1 MEALKNSVIAEDE
14 KQKMLDEALKAVG
27 SDLVSLKEKAKI
39 AEDESEEV
47 SKLSAALSAEREQI
61 IEKLHHIEII
71 KTELIKNREAVLN
84 EVEALRRNIR
94 ESEEAGSDSQHQ
106 IDEILLKIES
116 YAKRTAEAETE
127 IKELETQNE
136 GRTQLIA
143 KKNIA
148 REESEA
154 KKTKLYESER
164 NVFEQKD
171 KLGRELER
179 TSIKCGTLKN
189 EKDSL
194 VSKIWDEYE
203 LSVSEASELG
213 LELGDK
219 AEAKST
225 VTSLKNSI
233 RGLGA
238 VNVDSIEEFAEVS
251 NRYEE
256 LTAQLTDLESA
267 KASLEKII
275 TDLESEMTQIFS
287 EKFKTINEAF
297 EEVFKELFN
306 GGSAKLTLTD
316 PENVLESGVEIFVAP
331 PGKIIKHLS
340 SLSGGEQSLTAIA
353 LYFAL
358 LKIRPAPFCL
368 LDEIESALDDVNV
381 IRYANYLRNLTKKTQ
396 FLVITHRRGTMEAAD
411 RLYGVTMRE
420 KGVSRIITI
429 NVSEI
434 ENNMLG

>member
-1 MEALKNSVIAEDE
+1 M
-14 KQKMLDEALKAVG
+14 
-27 SDLVSLKEKAKI
+27 
-39 AEDESEEV
+39 SE
-47 SKLSAALSAEREQI
+47 LQLNAA
-61 IEKLHHIEII
+61 
-71 KTELIKNREAVLN
+71 
-84 EVEALRRNIR
+84 
-94 ESEEAGSDSQHQ
+94 
-106 IDEILLKIES
+106 
-116 YAKRTAEAETE
+116 
-127 IKELETQNE
+127 
-136 GRTQLIA
+136 
-143 KKNIA
+143 
-148 REESEA
+148 
-154 KKTKLYESER
+154 
-164 NVFEQKD
+164 
-171 KLGRELER
+171 
-179 TSIKCGTLKN
+179 LKN